1 MSQYDGFAF
10 EDPNGSENELTGKA
24 LRDARDAAAK
34 EAKDL
39 KAELAKLQ
47 NQLTERNLKDVLQ
60 GKSLDPRLAR
70 FMKSDGIDGSDEAA
84 VDKWLTDNGDLV
96 GYKPASAE
104 EQGEPDARAVEFQRM
119 TNAQVNAMPV
129 GKFSDVMAG
138 IEKAT
143 AGNPT
148 QGLTNVDA
156 VNAELRRLSATA
168 S

>member
-1 MSQYDGFAF
+1 MGQYDGFEF
-10 EDPNGSENELTGKA
+10 EDGTPGELTGKA

-47 NQLTERNLKDVLQ
+47 SQLVERNLKDVLQ

-70 FMKSDGIDGSDEAA
+70 FMKSDGIDGSDDAA

-96 GYKPASAE
+96 GYKPAGAPDE
-104 EQGEPDARAVEFQRM
+104 TQEPDALASEFARM
-119 TNAQVNAMPV
+119 NNVQANALPPN
-129 GKFSDVMAG
+129 KFSEVMAG

-143 AGNPT
+143 AGTNN
-148 QGLTNVDA
+148 QGLVNVDG
-156 VNAELRRLSATA
+156 VNAELRRLAA
-168 S
+168 VGK